1 MSRLL
6 AVATLV
12 FAASALALADDTPA
26 FEWQAEMTPG
36 QTLTVRAIA
45 GNIVVNLASG
55 TQARVT
61 AVKTGS
67 GDLSLLQI
75 HEVDSYHGPMI
86 CVVYPYYQDTC
97 NSGSITLHSND
108 LQVQFTISLPAG
120 VLLDASDVN
129 GDIRVNGVTAPLTLS
144 TVNGRL
150 DLAGIGAV
158 RGSTV
163 NGSITAAY
171 DAFDWTGKANLSTVN
186 GSIDVTLPATASAAI
201 HASTVSGSVSSDF
214 PLQVQGLG
222 LFCSPGGVLKGT
234 LGSGGRDLNLSTV
247 NGSVHIRKAQ

>member
-6 AVATLV
+6 AVTTLV
-12 FAASALALADDTPA
+12 FAASALAFAGDTPS

-45 GNIVVNLASG
+45 GNIVVNLVPG

-61 AVKTGS
+61 ATKTGS

-75 HEVDSYHGPMI
+75 HEVDSYRGPTI
-86 CVVYPYYQDTC
+86 CVIYPYNQDTC
-97 NSGSITLHSND
+97 QPGSIEVRSND
-108 LQVQFTISLPAG
+108 MAVQFTISLPAG
-120 VLLDASDVN
+120 VLFEANNVN
-129 GDIRVNGVTAPLTLS
+129 GDFHVSGITAPLTLT

-150 DLAGIGAV
+150 DLSGIGPV
-158 RGSTV
+158 QGTTI
-163 NGSITAAY
+163 NGSITATY
-171 DAFDWTGKANLSTVN
+171 DALDWTGKSTLTTVN
-186 GSIDVTLPATASAAI
+186 GSIDMTLPSAASASI

-214 PLQVQGLG
+214 PLQVQGSLWG
-222 LFCSPGGVLKGT
+222 CTAGRVLTGTIGG
-234 LGSGGRDLNLSTV
+234 GGRDLTLATV

>member
-6 AVATLV
+6 AVTTLV
-12 FAASALALADDTPA
+12 FAASALALADDTPS

-36 QTLTVRAIA
+36 QTLTVRAVA
-45 GNIVVNLASG
+45 GNIVVNLAPG

-75 HEVDSYHGPMI
+75 HQVDSYRGPMI
-86 CVVYPYYQDTC
+86 CVIYPYYQDTC
-97 NSGSITLHSND
+97 QSGTINLHSNE
-108 LQVQFTISLPAG
+108 LQAQFTISLPAG

-129 GDIRVNGVTAPLTLS
+129 GDIRVNGIAAPLTLS

-150 DLAGIGAV
+150 DLAGIGAL

-163 NGSITAAY
+163 NGSITATY
-171 DAFDWTGKANLSTVN
+171 DALDWTGKSSLSTVN
-186 GSIDVTLPATASAAI
+186 GSIDVTLPATASASI
-201 HASTVSGSVSSDF
+201 HAITVSGSVSSDF

-222 LFCSPGGVLKGT
+222 LFCSRGGVLKGT
-234 LGSGGRDLNLSTV
+234 LGSGGRDLSFSTV